1 MKIHNAAL
9 ATLLISGQLY
19 AGAPDPVLS
28 SVVFKINHDITLSA
42 KSFNQ
47 NGYLEKVII
56 QNNANDMRLNAEK
69 MKLSRINNI
78 FLYNSIIDISLQ
90 APAECNVSE
99 FSCNG
104 RLIGIT
110 NHWPVLSEVNFTF
123 SSTYNNQKHHISV
136 PWFVF
141 SPVFLTNMLD
151 HSIHNFSSS
160 MPLGVSAGFDFSLA
174 YERYAHDRNGVATEA
189 APQSGTSS
197 VSVCG
202 MAKGTAM
209 VESKVPLKDEGGC
222 LFLFRNTS
230 GVLCNENI
238 LGKEKASESI
248 EKVFDFMGAALSN
261 SLPQVSYE
269 KIPIRS
275 GDLAYFA
282 SDSQLARWRDASTVE
297 FKKGESLFT
306 NICDNI
312 FYSALSRQPP
322 LFECREGALGI
333 FKEIEV
339 EKGREFIY
347 FNLVFEGALIGDD
360 VQTNRFSVEI
370 LPEDGEVECIRT
382 SVFTH
387 HGNKS
392 YMLIVGCRRRLESVC
407 FPLGRLYFP
416 PFNHDLSY
424 FDGRAIIYY
433 DGKEV
438 GARNFSLCTPH
449 FLNVDLDIR
458 NERRCLE

>member
-9 ATLLISGQLY
+9 ATLLILGQLH
-19 AGAPDPVLS
+19 ASATDPILS
-28 SVVFKINHDITLSA
+28 SIVFKINHDITLSA

-47 NGYLEKVII
+47 NGYLEEVTIHS
-56 QNNANDMRLNAEK
+56 NANDMRLSAK
-69 MKLSRINNI
+69 KIKISRMNNI
-78 FLYNSIIDISLQ
+78 FLSNSIIDISLQ
-90 APAECNVSE
+90 VPKECNVSD
-99 FSCNG
+99 FSCSG
-104 RLIGIT
+104 RFLGIT
-110 NHWPVLSEVNFTF
+110 NHWPVLSGVNFTF
-123 SSTYNNQKHHISV
+123 STIGNDDKFNLSV
-136 PWFVF
+136 PLFVF

-151 HSIHNFSSS
+151 HSIHKWSSS
-160 MPLGVSAGFDFSLA
+160 MPLGVSAGFDFCHA
-174 YERYAHDRNGVATEA
+174 YKQYAQNGNGVATEA
-189 APQSGTSS
+189 APRSGTSA
-197 VSVCG
+197 VCG

-209 VESKVPLKDEGGC
+209 VESKVPSRDEGGC
-222 LFLFRNTS
+222 LFLFRNT
-230 GVLCNENI
+230 GDVVCNEDIPGNAR
-238 LGKEKASESI
+238 ASESI
-248 EKVFDFMGAALSN
+248 EKVFDLMGAALSN
-261 SLPQVSYE
+261 FSPQVSYE

-275 GDLAYFA
+275 GDIAYFA

-339 EKGREFIY
+339 EKGREY
-347 FNLVFEGALIGDD
+347 FHFTLVFEGALICDD
-360 VQTNRFSVEI
+360 VQTNKFSVEI
-370 LPEDGEVECIRT
+370 QPEDGEVECIRT

-387 HGNKS
+387 HGNMS
-392 YMLIVGCRRRLESVC
+392 YMIIVGCRRRLESVC

-424 FDGRAIIYY
+424 YDGRAIISY

-438 GARNFSLCTPH
+438 GAHNFSLCTPH